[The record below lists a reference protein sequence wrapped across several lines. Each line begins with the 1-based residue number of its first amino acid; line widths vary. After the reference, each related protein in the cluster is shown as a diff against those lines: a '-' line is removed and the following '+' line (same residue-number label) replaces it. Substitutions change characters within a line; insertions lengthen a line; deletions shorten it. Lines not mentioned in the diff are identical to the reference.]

1 MADKSDDQNV
11 EAEETVELIEEALGD
26 AVDEVEDDEVEEE
39 IEEGASFSAR
49 VLKGLVLLVAGAG
62 IALWGAPKLA
72 PILPA
77 GLAPVATF
85 LAPQSGVSESQMQLE
100 DRVAQLEAKL
110 VSNNPMAE
118 IDPKLSALMQ
128 ADTDLNAQLEKTT
141 HSISAMQSEIS
152 SLKFELASMS
162 AKQLVSAQAGSASQA
177 SLEALEAKLVE
188 INTAQSALG
197 LAQETA
203 LGAKVDAGRQLD
215 LSQANVA
222 LQNIGTALQNGL
234 PFTDKLAAVENV
246 AELQIPDALR
256 GVAQAG
262 VASVATLKSDL
273 PALARRALREVA
285 AATVDDSVVGKFT
298 SFLKTQVGTRSLEPQ
313 TGDSADAVLSRIEAA
328 LEANK
333 LSDVLSETAKLPE
346 AAKNIFADWTVAVA
360 KRASAVSAVAQLQSQ
375 LATIL
380 NGSEQ

>member
-1 MADKSDDQNV
+1 MADKTDDQNS
-11 EAEETVELIEEALGD
+11 EAEETIELVDEALDD
-26 AVDEVEDDEVEEE
+26 AVDEIEDDEAEEE
-39 IEEGASFSAR
+39 IEEGASFSSR
-49 VLKGLVLLVAGAG
+49 VLKGLALLVAGAAV
-62 IALWGAPKLA
+62 ALWGAPKLA

-77 GLAPVATF
+77 GLAPVAAF
-85 LAPQSGVSESQMQLE
+85 LAPQSGVSELQVQLE
-100 DRVAQLEAKL
+100 DRIAQLETKVA
-110 VSNNPMAE
+110 SNNPMAE
-118 IDPKLSALMQ
+118 IDPKLSTLAQ
-128 ADTDLNAQLEKTT
+128 ADADLKAQLEKTT
-141 HSISAMQSEIS
+141 RDISALGSEIS
-152 SLKFELASMS
+152 NLKSELVSMS
-162 AKQLVSAQAGSASQA
+162 AKQLVGAQDGSTSAA
-177 SLEALEAKLVE
+177 SLKALDAKLVE
-188 INTAQSALG
+188 INAAQSALG

-203 LGAKVDAGRQLD
+203 LGAKVDAGRQLG

-256 GVAQAG
+256 GVAQTG
-262 VASVATLKSDL
+262 VASAATLKSDL
-273 PALARRALREVA
+273 PALARSALREVA
-285 AATVDDSVVGKFT
+285 ATATANSVVGKFT

-333 LSDVLSETAKLPE
+333 LSDVLFETAKLPK
-346 AAKNIFADWTVAVA
+346 AAKTIFADWTGAVA